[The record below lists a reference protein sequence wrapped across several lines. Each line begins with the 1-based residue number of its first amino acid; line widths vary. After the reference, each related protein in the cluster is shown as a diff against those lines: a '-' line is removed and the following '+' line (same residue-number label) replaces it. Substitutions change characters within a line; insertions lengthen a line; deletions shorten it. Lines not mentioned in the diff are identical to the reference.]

1 MVPVLSAGRK
11 TWPVLIVVTI
21 AVLLVAACSGG
32 DGPVPGATPTA
43 VSPAGAGKPGG
54 QATEQ
59 TPGTLGEVAPPVTPG
74 SNPPPAPVFSF
85 STVDGDEVQL
95 EEVLG
100 TAPVYVFFVP
110 GVDDE
115 LDLAQVGRVQDR
127 YSQFED
133 LGVYVFLIV
142 SDLPTK
148 VLQLRDEF
156 GLEFPVIADPL
167 NVIATDW
174 MVFDLF
180 GGGKSGPASFVFNA
194 HGVLIARLI
203 AAEPGDR
210 PSVDEVL
217 GVIRESLNAAGV

>member
-1 MVPVLSAGRK
+1 MFGRGRAS
-11 TWPVLIVVTI
+11 TGRD
-21 AVLLVAACSGG
+21 AHHGS
-32 DGPVPGATPTA
+32 PT
-43 VSPAGAGKPGG
+43 GTGKPGE

-59 TPGTLGEVAPPVTPG
+59 TPGILGELPPPVTPD
-74 SNPPPAPVFSF
+74 SNPPSAPVFSF

-95 EEVLG
+95 KEILG

-110 GVDDE
+110 GVNDE
-115 LDLAQVGRVQDR
+115 LDWAQVGRVQDR
-127 YSQFED
+127 YSQFEE

-148 VLQLRDEF
+148 VLQLRDEL
-156 GLEFPVIADPL
+156 GLEFPLIADPL

-174 MVFDLF
+174 KVFDLF
-180 GGGKSGPASFVFNA
+180 GGGKSVPASFVFDA

-203 AAEPGDR
+203 AAEPDDR